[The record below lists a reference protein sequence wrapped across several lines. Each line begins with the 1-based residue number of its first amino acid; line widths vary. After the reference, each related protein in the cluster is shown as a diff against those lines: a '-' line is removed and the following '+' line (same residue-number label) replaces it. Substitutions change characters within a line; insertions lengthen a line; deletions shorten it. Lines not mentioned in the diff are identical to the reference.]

1 LAEQKR
7 PITAEDIY
15 KISHV
20 EDPRISPDGRWIAY
34 VHMTVDKLENG
45 YKRNIWLA
53 PTNSGEPLQLTRS
66 GKDTQ
71 PRWSPDGKTL
81 AFTSARNKKPQ
92 IYLLR
97 IGEPGG
103 EARQLTSMPNGANSP
118 AWSPD
123 GSRIAFLAG
132 MNASERA
139 KEDSGEEDTPP
150 VDKLE
155 SEQREARKERDE
167 QKRWDPRIVSRI
179 PYRTGTSFLDD
190 RFTQIYVIPVAE
202 GLEGKDA
209 KPRRL
214 TSTDAN
220 HEQPQWTPDGQYLLT
235 ARMAK
240 PGDDEP
246 WRKNVLFR
254 IRVDN
259 GEMEQL
265 TDENFASLTPL
276 PSPDGRWIA
285 YTRLPR
291 ELLAERIT
299 RLAVLPTA
307 GGEPRDLNMELDRPV
322 VDFKWT
328 ANSSALTFSAMS
340 GGDIEIYKVAPTGGS
355 VEKIIAGTMHAENL
369 DVGTDGSIVY
379 AASTPLN
386 PSELYFQPPG
396 SVPRQLTQ
404 VNTKFLDEVIVQPT
418 QELRFTSP
426 GRHEI
431 QGWYLYPV
439 DYQEGKTYPLAFN
452 IHGGPH
458 VMWGPSMRSMW
469 HEWQFHAARG
479 YAVFYSNPRGSDG
492 YGESFIRQLHGKWG
506 DVAFTDLMAGID
518 TLLQKGFVDPNR
530 MAVTGGSYGGYM
542 TAWIVSHTD
551 RFTAAVSQ
559 RGVYNLLTE
568 YSTSD
573 IPSFVEDEL
582 GVSAWQE
589 PMALWEHSPLAHAHK
604 IKTPL
609 LLIHSENDYRVPIAE
624 AEQLFT
630 FVRRT
635 GGTVQMVRFP
645 REGHEL
651 TRSGEP
657 EHRVS
662 SLTHMIEW
670 FDKYCKPEGQ

>member
-1 LAEQKR
+1 MAEAKR
-7 PITAEDIY
+7 PITAEDLY
-15 KISHV
+15 KISNV

-34 VHMTVDKLENG
+34 VHVTVDKLENS
-45 YKRNIWLA
+45 YQRHVWLA
-53 PTNSGEPLQLTRS
+53 STNGGEPIQLTRS
-66 GKDTQ
+66 GKDTH
-71 PRWSPDGKTL
+71 PRWSPDGKML
-81 AFTSARNKKPQ
+81 AFVSARNKKSQ
-92 IYLLR
+92 VYLLR

-103 EARQLTSMPNGANSP
+103 EARQLTNMPNGASHP

-132 MNASERA
+132 MNAAERA
-139 KEDSGEEDTPP
+139 KEDRGEEDPP
-150 VDKLE
+150 PSDKLE
-155 SEQREARKERDE
+155 AEQREARKERDE
-167 QKRWDPRIVSRI
+167 QKRWDPRVVSRL
-179 PYRTGTSFLDD
+179 PYRVGTNFLDD
-190 RFTQIYVIPVAE
+190 RYTQIYVMPVAE
-202 GLEGKDA
+202 RLEGKEA

-214 TSTDAN
+214 TSVDAN
-220 HEQPQWTPDGQYLLT
+220 HEQPQWTPDGKYILT

-254 IRVDN
+254 IRVDS
-259 GEMEQL
+259 GETEQL
-265 TDENFASLTPL
+265 TDENYASFAAL

-285 YTRLPR
+285 YFRLPR

-299 RLAVLPTA
+299 RLAVMPAA
-307 GGEPRDLNMELDRPV
+307 GGEARDLNLELDRTV
-322 VDFKWT
+322 VDYKWT
-328 ANSSALTFSAMS
+328 PDSSTIIFSAMS
-340 GGDIEIYKVAPTGGS
+340 QGNIEIYKAELADGH
-355 VEKIIAGTMHAENL
+355 VEKIIAGTLHAEAL
-369 DVGTDGSIVY
+369 DVGPDNSIAY
-379 AASTPLN
+379 IASTPHN
-386 PSELYFQPPG
+386 PSELYYSPQG
-396 SVPRQLTQ
+396 SEYRQITQ
-404 VNTKFLDEVIVQPT
+404 VNKKFLDEVLVQPT
-418 QELRFTSP
+418 HELCFQSP
-426 GRHEI
+426 SDQEI
-431 QGWYLYPV
+431 QGWYILPV
-439 DYQEGKTYPLAFN
+439 GYEEGKQYPLALN

-479 YAVFYSNPRGSDG
+479 YVVFYCNPRGSDG
-492 YGESFIRQLHGKWG
+492 YGEAFIRALHAAWG
-506 DVAFTDLMAGID
+506 EVAFADLMAGVD
-518 TLLQKGFVDPNR
+518 ALLQKGFVDSRR

-542 TAWIVSHTD
+542 TAWVISHTD
-551 RFTAAVSQ
+551 RFAAAVSQ

-573 IPSFVEDEL
+573 IPSFIEDEL
-582 GVSAWQE
+582 GVTAWQD
-589 PMALWEHSPLAHAHK
+589 PMALWQHSPLAHAHK

-609 LLIHSENDYRVPIAE
+609 LIIHSENDYRVPISE

-645 REGHEL
+645 REGHEM

-670 FDKYCKPEGQ
+670 FDKYCQQEGK